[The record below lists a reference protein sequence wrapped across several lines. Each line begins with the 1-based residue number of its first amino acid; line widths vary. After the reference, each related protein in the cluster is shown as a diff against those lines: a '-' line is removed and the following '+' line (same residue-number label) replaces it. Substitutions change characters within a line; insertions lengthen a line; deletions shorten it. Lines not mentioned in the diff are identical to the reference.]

1 MDKAI
6 TNYNDK
12 RQYHGYN
19 EWYNTDNELW
29 HRGNFKND
37 DEPLQIHSGANLL
50 PPNRMINFLKILN
63 NKVD

>member
-1 MDKAI
+1 MNKAI

-37 DEPLQIHSGANLL
+37 DEIGYEENHLFKLTLYFI
-50 PPNRMINFLKILN
+50 K
-63 NKVD
+63 